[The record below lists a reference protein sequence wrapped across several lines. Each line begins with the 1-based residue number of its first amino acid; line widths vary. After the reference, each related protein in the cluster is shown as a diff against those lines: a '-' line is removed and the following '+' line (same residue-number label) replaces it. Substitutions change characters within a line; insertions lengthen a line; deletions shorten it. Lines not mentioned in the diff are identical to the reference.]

1 MRERR
6 IPALVLPVIEA
17 ATALM
22 ILSVGLLAAPAVTVL
37 ALGPGAGSTA
47 AAPTPSDSG
56 TPSPAPTGGTPT
68 PTPSGPTP
76 TPSSS
81 PQATP
86 TPSPSSAPTPTPL
99 PTPTV
104 LPTPPTTPFP
114 IDMTS
119 SALQV
124 SGFTY
129 IGVKTLAMP
138 SGPIPVME
146 FSMADATFTDLVV
159 KTSCTGHTQ
168 LSMSQTGAHATA
180 NLAPAELRR
189 RDVQQRQH
197 DRALWFGQPADAAE
211 LNRHPSWLLIQRLR
225 DAFLV
230 SAVVGVLL
238 SFLVA
243 LFTARVYGV
252 SMAPTLQDG
261 DALLVD
267 KVGPRYK

>member
-6 IPALVLPVIEA
+6 IPALALPAIEA
-17 ATALM
+17 VAALTV
-22 ILSVGLLAAPAVTVL
+22 LSVGLLAAPAATVL
-37 ALGPGAGSTA
+37 ALGPGTGSTA
-47 AAPTPSDSG
+47 AAPTPSGSG
-56 TPSPAPTGGTPT
+56 TPSPAPTGGT

-129 IGVKTLAMP
+129 IGTKTLPMP

-159 KTSCTGHTQ
+159 RTSCTGHTQ
-168 LSMSQTGAHATA
+168 LSMSQTGAHATG
-180 NLAPAELRR
+180 NLTL
-189 RDVQQRQH
+189 H
-197 DRALWFGQPADAAE
+197 LTW
-211 LNRHPSWLLIQRLR
+211 
-225 DAFLV
+225 
-230 SAVVGVLL
+230 
-238 SFLVA
+238 
-243 LFTARVYGV
+243 FTARLAGTTVAYTPSAPPTSPPLGSGTGTFNAV
-252 SMAPTLQDG
+252 SMIALSGSASQLTLQS
-261 DALLVD
+261 ASVTA
-267 KVGPRYK
+267 VAC